1 MKDLSLKA
9 RIYVLASILAGSI
22 VLLLNLFAFDERSTW
37 EMLALSLVASL
48 SLIFKV
54 EGSTNRSHYNISFL
68 VYAFS
73 FVVIGA
79 PATMLVI
86 LFSNLVEWIWH
97 KYPWYIQSFNIAV
110 YLLSLQGAEVA
121 SRVINPPGD
130 LLTLSGVLALLTA
143 MGVFTLINHLGI
155 GLVVWLARGENFSVS
170 GVFTLFPIML
180 DWILLVM
187 GVSNA
192 LVWEQYPLAIIL
204 TLLPL
209 YLIFATLKVPALER
223 QSEIDPKTGLFN
235 PKFFDRA
242 IANELNRANRFD
254 RPLTV
259 VMADMDLLRH
269 INNTYGHLAGDEI
282 LIGVAN
288 IFKQSIREYDVVAR
302 FGGEEY
308 VVLMPETAPQQAFFR
323 VEMIREEIER
333 AEFTI
338 PTSVTPIKVTMSFGV
353 AGRESYNQ
361 AASDIIHNADAAL
374 YHAKL
379 RGRNRTYIY
388 TPDGYENFF
397 KGSAEESAQTGPA
410 AVLETHASDPAS
422 YAQPDGIPPMAK
434 TALNEEPA
442 SPEAEQTEE
451 VQKTTMKPGK
461 ARPKWAV
468 DAYISGLALI
478 AVLLFAWLYR
488 PPAVVDWFGLGIF
501 SVLVILTEWMAVDIY
516 VRNTAVSTSAAP
528 ILAGT
533 LLYGPVGALVLS
545 VSFSLVALVKHRS
558 RFNRFIFNASNQ
570 MIAGLTY
577 TGLIAFA
584 GSAFTVWPA
593 PVQLL
598 LTVFSAF
605 IVYILTTAPIAL
617 AMDLDLGLP
626 FRQVWQEQF
635 SWLAPYYVTMGL
647 IAYAFIFSYQN
658 AGLLGVLVILV
669 PLLLLRLSQKQYID
683 RTKVIVNELKEKNL
697 KLERN
702 AEEIIRLNEGLL
714 NTLAE
719 LIDVRDPYVLGH
731 SKQVAYL
738 SVRIAQKMGLP
749 HKQVDQLRK
758 AGLLHDIGKL
768 GISESILLKPTHLD
782 PDEYDI
788 VRGHAILGSEILKTS
803 HGLSNLVPIVRHHHE
818 RFDGSGYPDQLKSN
832 NIPISSRIIAVADA
846 FEAMASDRPYRK
858 ALGFDQILAE
868 LQRNSGSQFDPLIVK
883 AFIDIIQTEG
893 EKIMINSIGRSTVDT
908 RI

>member
-22 VLLLNLFAFDERSTW
+22 VLLLNLFAFDVRGTW
-37 EMLALSLVASL
+37 DMLALSLVASL

-73 FVVIGA
+73 FVVMGA

-86 LFSNLVEWIWH
+86 LFSNLVEWVWH

-110 YLLSLQGAEVA
+110 YFLSLQGADVA
-121 SRVINPPGD
+121 SRVVNPSGE

-143 MGVFTLINHLGI
+143 MAVFTLINHLGI

-170 GVFTLFPIML
+170 GVFKLFPLML
-180 DWILLVM
+180 DWILLIM

-192 LVWEQYPLAIIL
+192 LVWGEYKLAAVL

-209 YLIFATLKVPALER
+209 YLIYATLKVPALER
-223 QSEIDPKTGLFN
+223 QSETDPKTGLFN
-235 PKFFDRA
+235 PKYFDRA

-259 VMADMDLLRH
+259 VMSDLDLLRH
-269 INNTYGHLAGDEI
+269 INNTYGHLAGDEV

-308 VVLMPETAPQQAFFR
+308 VILMPETTPQQAFFR
-323 VEMIREEIER
+323 VEMIREAIEQ
-333 AEFTI
+333 AEFTV

-397 KGSAEESAQTGPA
+397 KGIAEESAQAAPA
-410 AVLETHASDPAS
+410 TVLENNAPDPDH
-422 YAQPDGIPPMAK
+422 YTQPNGFPPMAK
-434 TALNEEPA
+434 TASDEAAPSPGAEP
-442 SPEAEQTEE
+442 TEE
-451 VQKTTMKPGK
+451 APNTPIKPVKT
-461 ARPKWAV
+461 RPKWAV
-468 DAYISGLALI
+468 DAYIGALAII

-488 PPAVVDWFGLGIF
+488 PIQMFDWFGLGIF

-545 VSFSLVALVKHRS
+545 VSFALVALVKHRS
-558 RFNRFIFNASNQ
+558 RINRFIFNSSNQ

-577 TGLIAFA
+577 TGLIAFS
-584 GSAFTVWPA
+584 GPAFTTWPA

-768 GISESILLKPTHLD
+768 GISESILLKPTRLNR
-782 PDEYDI
+782 DEYDI

-858 ALGFDQILAE
+858 ALGFEQILAE

-893 EKIMINSIGRSTVDT
+893 DKIMINSIGRSTVDT

>member
-1 MKDLSLKA
+1 
-9 RIYVLASILAGSI
+9 
-22 VLLLNLFAFDERSTW
+22 
-37 EMLALSLVASL
+37 
-48 SLIFKV
+48 
-54 EGSTNRSHYNISFL
+54 
-68 VYAFS
+68 
-73 FVVIGA
+73 
-79 PATMLVI
+79 
-86 LFSNLVEWIWH
+86 
-97 KYPWYIQSFNIAV
+97 
-110 YLLSLQGAEVA
+110 
-121 SRVINPPGD
+121 
-130 LLTLSGVLALLTA
+130 
-143 MGVFTLINHLGI
+143 
-155 GLVVWLARGENFSVS
+155 
-170 GVFTLFPIML
+170 
-180 DWILLVM
+180 
-187 GVSNA
+187 
-192 LVWEQYPLAIIL
+192 
-204 TLLPL
+204 
-209 YLIFATLKVPALER
+209 
-223 QSEIDPKTGLFN
+223 
-235 PKFFDRA
+235 
-242 IANELNRANRFD
+242 
-254 RPLTV
+254 
-259 VMADMDLLRH
+259 
-269 INNTYGHLAGDEI
+269 
-282 LIGVAN
+282 
-288 IFKQSIREYDVVAR
+288 VVAR

-308 VVLMPETAPQQAFFR
+308 VILMPETTPQQAFFR
-323 VEMIREEIER
+323 VEMIREAIEQ
-333 AEFTI
+333 AEFTV

-397 KGSAEESAQTGPA
+397 KGIAEESAQAAPA
-410 AVLETHASDPAS
+410 TVLENNAPDPDH
-422 YAQPDGIPPMAK
+422 YTQPNGFPPMAK
-434 TALNEEPA
+434 TASDEAAPSPGAEP
-442 SPEAEQTEE
+442 TEE
-451 VQKTTMKPGK
+451 APNTPIKPVKT
-461 ARPKWAV
+461 RPKWAV
-468 DAYISGLALI
+468 DAYIGALAII

-488 PPAVVDWFGLGIF
+488 PIQMFDWFGLGIF

-545 VSFSLVALVKHRS
+545 VSFALVALVKHRS
-558 RFNRFIFNASNQ
+558 RINRFIFNSSNQ

-577 TGLIAFA
+577 TGLIAFS
-584 GSAFTVWPA
+584 GPAFTTWPA

-768 GISESILLKPTHLD
+768 GISESILLKPTRLNR
-782 PDEYDI
+782 DEYDI

-858 ALGFDQILAE
+858 ALGFEQILAE
-868 LQRNSGSQFDPLIVK
+868 LQRNSGSQFDPLIIK

-893 EKIMINSIGRSTVDT
+893 DKIMINSIGRSTVDT

>member
-1 MKDLSLKA
+1 
-9 RIYVLASILAGSI
+9 
-22 VLLLNLFAFDERSTW
+22 
-37 EMLALSLVASL
+37 
-48 SLIFKV
+48 
-54 EGSTNRSHYNISFL
+54 
-68 VYAFS
+68 
-73 FVVIGA
+73 
-79 PATMLVI
+79 
-86 LFSNLVEWIWH
+86 
-97 KYPWYIQSFNIAV
+97 
-110 YLLSLQGAEVA
+110 
-121 SRVINPPGD
+121 
-130 LLTLSGVLALLTA
+130 
-143 MGVFTLINHLGI
+143 
-155 GLVVWLARGENFSVS
+155 
-170 GVFTLFPIML
+170 
-180 DWILLVM
+180 M

-192 LVWEQYPLAIIL
+192 LVWKEYPFASIL
-204 TLLPL
+204 TLIPL
-209 YLIFATLKVPALER
+209 YLIYATLKVPALER
-223 QSEIDPKTGLFN
+223 QSETDPKTGLFN
-235 PKFFDRA
+235 PKYFDRA

-259 VMADMDLLRH
+259 VMADLDLLRH
-269 INNTYGHLAGDEI
+269 INNTYGHLAGDEV

-308 VVLMPETAPQQAFFR
+308 VVLMPETTPQQAFFR
-323 VEMIREEIER
+323 VEMIREAIER
-333 AEFTI
+333 AEFTV
-338 PTSVTPIKVTMSFGV
+338 PTSVTPIKITMSFGV

-361 AASDIIHNADAAL
+361 AASDIVHNADAAL

-379 RGRNRTYIY
+379 KGRNRTYIY
-388 TPDGYENFF
+388 TPDGYDNFF
-397 KGSAEESAQTGPA
+397 RGVTEETAQPAPA
-410 AVLETHASDPAS
+410 AVLETHAPGPES
-422 YAQPDGIPPMAK
+422 YAQPERIPPPVP
-434 TALNEEPA
+434 TALNEEATSNGAESSEEAPNPA
-442 SPEAEQTEE
+442 AQAVKS
-451 VQKTTMKPGK
+451 
-461 ARPKWAV
+461 RPKWAV
-468 DAYISGLALI
+468 DVYIGGLALI
-478 AVLLFAWLYR
+478 ATLLFAWLYR
-488 PPAVVDWFGLGIF
+488 PVQAFDWLGLGIF

-516 VRNTAVSTSAAP
+516 VRSTAVSTSAAP

-545 VSFSLVALVKHRS
+545 VSFALVALVKHRS
-558 RFNRFIFNASNQ
+558 RLSRFIFNASNQ
-570 MIAGLTY
+570 MIAGLIY
-577 TGLIAFA
+577 TGLIMFSGAV
-584 GSAFTVWPA
+584 FTAWSA

-598 LTVFSAF
+598 LTVFSSF
-605 IVYILTTAPIAL
+605 VVYVLTTAPIAI
-617 AMDLDLGLP
+617 AMDLDVGLP

-658 AGLLGVLVILV
+658 AGLMGVLVILV

-702 AEEIIRLNEGLL
+702 TEEIIRLNEGLL

-749 HKQVDQLRK
+749 LKQIDQLRK

-768 GISESILLKPTHLD
+768 GISESILLKPTRLN

-788 VRGHAILGSEILKTS
+788 VRGHAVLGSEILKTS
-803 HGLSNLVPIVRHHHE
+803 HGLTSLVPIVRHHHE
-818 RFDGSGYPDQLKSN
+818 RFDGTGYPDRLNSHD
-832 NIPISSRIIAVADA
+832 IPIASRIIAVADA

-858 ALGFDQILAE
+858 ALGFDQILTE

-883 AFIDIIQTEG
+883 ALIDIIRTEG
-893 EKIMINSIGRSTVDT
+893 ETVLINSIGKSSVDT